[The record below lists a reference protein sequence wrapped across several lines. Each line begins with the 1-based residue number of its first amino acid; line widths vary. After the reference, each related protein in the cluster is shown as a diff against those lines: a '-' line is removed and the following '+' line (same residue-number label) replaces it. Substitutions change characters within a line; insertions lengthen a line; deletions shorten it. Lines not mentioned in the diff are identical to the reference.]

1 METLTFNGVLSSD
14 YGIYVIGN
22 NDATV
27 PEYDYES
34 VDIPGVTRAFHQ
46 SNKRFRNKEVVYHC
60 ICKQE
65 AAEKVP
71 LFCGAIMQ
79 YDNIYK
85 RLTDTIHPEYYKIGT
100 FVGGTQPK
108 FYGSNDVATFD
119 LIFDCDPRKY
129 LLSGETFID
138 LTPETRY
145 VLTNARRGLYYN
157 PLFYVSGISQIRV
170 YRQQVAGGS
179 LSYYTL
185 AVFEDDAPA
194 LYFDTETKYA
204 YTSSSNADKYVV
216 NMDFKLPQIRYPGVD
231 YEVSL
236 YTITISGASNPFAKV
251 ALREY
256 ML

>member
-1 METLTFNGVLSSD
+1 M
-14 YGIYVIGN
+14 
-22 NDATV
+22 
-27 PEYDYES
+27 
-34 VDIPGVTRAFHQ
+34 
-46 SNKRFRNKEVVYHC
+46 
-60 ICKQE
+60 
-65 AAEKVP
+65 
-71 LFCGAIMQ
+71 
-79 YDNIYK
+79 
-85 RLTDTIHPEYYKIGT
+85 
-100 FVGGTQPK
+100 
-108 FYGSNDVATFD
+108 
-119 LIFDCDPRKY
+119 
-129 LLSGETFID
+129 
-138 LTPETRY
+138 
-145 VLTNARRGLYYN
+145 LTNARRGLYYN

-256 ML
+256 IL